1 MPAVVVYAS
10 IGLAIGLLIALFVEP
25 TRSGPRIRRIAI
37 PWNHLPYG
45 ISLSGVALI
54 LIVAGAY
61 QYSLFALARGL
72 SYETPLAY
80 LALVPIVAL
89 LLGWFAV
96 ARNARN
102 PRIVRDL
109 ALDFVLGRAAGAG
122 LILLARLG
130 PVFWLDRLDLLGLP
144 IFVAGLVVL
153 FYGLRRLWT
162 VKAAVLFLFL
172 AWPVPYVAVL
182 GGWLDAFTNF
192 TAGAIGRISNVLP
205 LAQQANGDPTLF
217 FIQHSG

>member
-89 LLGWFAV
+89 MLVAV
-96 ARNARN
+96 S
-102 PRIVRDL
+102 
-109 ALDFVLGRAAGAG
+109 AG
-122 LILLARLG
+122 LILPARLG

-162 VKAAVLFLFL
+162 V
-172 AWPVPYVAVL
+172 
-182 GGWLDAFTNF
+182 
-192 TAGAIGRISNVLP
+192 
-205 LAQQANGDPTLF
+205 
-217 FIQHSG
+217 